1 MGEEEEEK
9 ILDKTSNLKSK
20 IKNKNREISFL
31 KSFIADE
38 QGNFSSKR
46 LMGVLACLVIFGITI
61 TVMLVKDI
69 IVPPDILINSIT
81 YIALGSLGLSTADKF
96 SKKYK

>member
-1 MGEEEEEK
+1 MEEVPK
-9 ILDKTSNLKSK
+9 NKNPNLKNK

-31 KSFIADE
+31 RSFIADE

-46 LMGVLACLVIFGITI
+46 LMGILACLVIFGITI
-61 TVMLVKDI
+61 SVMFIVDVI
-69 IVPPDILINSIT
+69 IPPDILINSIT

-96 SKKYK
+96 SKKY